1 MTVKELEKYCLEEAN
16 KWIGRA
22 TKATGEKQA
31 FCVGKATTFTWI
43 AATIQNNVTIDNDES
58 LT

>member
-16 KWIGRA
+16 KWIERT

-31 FCVGKATTFTWI
+31 FCVGKATTFMWI
-43 AATIQNNVTIDNDES
+43 AATIQNNVTDDKPQA
-58 LT
+58 